1 MVVMKIV
8 IASDIYYPMT
18 NGVAVFAH
26 NLAVGLAR
34 RGHEV
39 LVICPSFT
47 GKAHKNRREIP
58 GLTTAYLTSIR
69 FPFYP
74 DQIHKVPKKKEFLG
88 VELPRLVYKNGIWA
102 SINPVFEVRK
112 LLNEFKPD
120 VIHLQTAETIA
131 VAIAAFARRYEIP
144 LVATNHAYP
153 DNVTGQFKF
162 LKPIKRPV
170 DSVITAY
177 MNSFLAHSEY
187 ATMPTE
193 MAIEDMIPKK
203 FKVQVEALSN
213 GVDLSQFK
221 PGKPT
226 AKVLK
231 KFGLEAG
238 RPRVMNVGRV
248 DPEKSIDVLIEA
260 FAKVVKGDIGS
271 AGAGLLAGSG
281 DSLTR
286 AADSG
291 DSASVRSSAG
301 DSLTRAADSGDLAGA
316 GLGGSGD
323 SEGFL
328 AVPEAELVIVGDGTA
343 KAALEEKAV
352 ALGISEN
359 VKFLGRVYPPELNEL
374 YRAGDLFATASETET
389 QGIVLI
395 EAAATGLPLVAVDKG
410 AVRELCL
417 DSKNGFLCE
426 AGNTDELARSMA
438 RILSDARM
446 RKRFSAASLEVAKK
460 HDINH
465 TLERLEEIYQV
476 AIEARKMRAE
486 TE

>member
-1 MVVMKIV
+1 MKIV

-74 DQIHKVPKKKEFLG
+74 DQIHKVPEKKEFLG
-88 VELPRLVYKNGIWA
+88 VELPRLAYKNGIWT
-102 SINPVFEVRK
+102 SINPMFEVRK
-112 LLNEFKPD
+112 LLNEFQPD

-131 VAIAAFARRYEIP
+131 LAIATFARRYKIP
-144 LVATNHAYP
+144 LVSTNHAYP
-153 DNVTGQFKF
+153 DNVTGQFKL
-162 LKPIKRPV
+162 LKPVKRPV
-170 DSVITAY
+170 DTVLTAY

-226 AKVLK
+226 AKVMK
-231 KFGLEAG
+231 KFGLKVG

-260 FAKVVKGDIGS
+260 FAKVVKGLPE
-271 AGAGLLAGSG
+271 A
-281 DSLTR
+281 
-286 AADSG
+286 
-291 DSASVRSSAG
+291 SSAG
-301 DSLTRAADSGDLAGA
+301 LSGAA
-316 GLGGSGD
+316 GLS
-323 SEGFL
+323 
-328 AVPEAELVIVGDGTA
+328 AIPAIPEAELVIVGDGTA
-343 KAALEEKAV
+343 KVKLEEQV
-352 ALGISEN
+352 EALGISEN
-359 VKFLGRVYPPELNEL
+359 VRFLGRIYPPELNEL

-410 AVRELCL
+410 AVRELCV

-426 AGNTDELARSMA
+426 AKNTDELARAMG
-438 RILSDARM
+438 RILADAKLRE
-446 RKRFSAASLEVAKK
+446 KFSGASLEIAKK

-465 TLERLEEIYQV
+465 TLERLEEIYGV
-476 AIEARKMRAE
+476 AIEAKKGA
-486 TE
+486 